1 MGPRGQQAAVNV
13 DVSESDQATLTVEE
27 FQQALARPPA
37 DEARI
42 AQTRAVRLE
51 QDQGLWR
58 YGIAVLGLTG
68 LSGLVLMLLRGT
80 PAMGLTLAFHLGTV
94 FALYATMPYSKFVH
108 GLYRVGAL
116 VRYAMERRMAT
127 SRT

>member
-1 MGPRGQQAAVNV
+1 M
-13 DVSESDQATLTVEE
+13 TVEE

-58 YGIAVLGLTG
+58 YGIAVLGLT
-68 LSGLVLMLLRGT
+68 LVVESLIARRPRRGT
-80 PAMGLTLAFHLGTV
+80 EV
-94 FALYATMPYSKFVH
+94 V
-108 GLYRVGAL
+108 V
-116 VRYAMERRMAT
+116 
-127 SRT
+127 

>member
-1 MGPRGQQAAVNV
+1 MQPAFVPLVGELTRHLLGDGAGTRVALASVEDPRYQRPGVWPVGPRGQQAAVNV

-58 YGIAVLGLTG
+58 YGIAVLGLT
-68 LSGLVLMLLRGT
+68 LVVESLIARRPRRGT
-80 PAMGLTLAFHLGTV
+80 AV
-94 FALYATMPYSKFVH
+94 D
-108 GLYRVGAL
+108 
-116 VRYAMERRMAT
+116 
-127 SRT
+127 